1 MDTDDLT
8 IHREVLER
16 LPFKNF
22 YVPLYNSVDYCGMF
36 VHIEEYDP
44 SVTIEES
51 KQYIE
56 KASST
61 RNKDDI
67 TIPETLD
74 AIPSVYGEGT
84 PYVRLA
90 MLCAYYLASKG
101 AEIRLDSPK
110 KDERPVF
117 TFKGQ
122 TKKVNIK
129 TFVVGHYLMER
140 YKKEAN
146 GKAPTWRHYWCGNGR
161 ERRECKFSF

>member
-1 MDTDDLT
+1 MTSLFLKRWT
-8 IHREVLER
+8 LSR
-16 LPFKNF
+16 LFTAKARPM
-22 YVPLYNSVDYCGMF
+22 SV
-36 VHIEEYDP
+36 
-44 SVTIEES
+44 S
-51 KQYIE
+51 Q
-56 KASST
+56 
-61 RNKDDI
+61 
-67 TIPETLD
+67 
-74 AIPSVYGEGT
+74 
-84 PYVRLA
+84 
-90 MLCAYYLASKG
+90 CAYYLASKG

>member
-1 MDTDDLT
+1 MITC
-8 IHREVLER
+8 
-16 LPFKNF
+16 KN
-22 YVPLYNSVDYCGMF
+22 PLC
-36 VHIEEYDP
+36 HE
-44 SVTIEES
+44 
-51 KQYIE
+51 
-56 KASST
+56 
-61 RNKDDI
+61 
-67 TIPETLD
+67 
-74 AIPSVYGEGT
+74 

-101 AEIRLDSPK
+101 VEIRLDSPK